1 MREESLK
8 FLKELVEAP
17 SPSGFE
23 GPAQR
28 VWRAEVEQY
37 ADAVRTDVHGNAI
50 AVKNGGGAPRLML
63 AGHCDELGFIVRYI
77 DDEGYLSFATIG
89 GFDMNTIPARRVV
102 VHTENGPVFGV
113 IGKKAVHTM
122 DEEDRKKTPKAHELW
137 IDIGANDK
145 EEAASLVAV
154 GDPVTY
160 TDGFELLRNDLAA
173 ARGFDDKMGSFVVA
187 EAMRLASEQTLGAAL
202 FSVSTVQEEIGLR
215 GARTSTFGIDPQ
227 VGIAVDVTHATDSPG
242 MNKKR
247 EGDLKIGG
255 GPVITR
261 GANIN
266 PVVAKLLVDTAREE
280 SIPYQIE
287 AEPGGTGTDAN
298 AMQITRAGVATGLV
312 SVPLRYMHTPVETLS
327 LEDLD
332 NTAKLL
338 AAFAARLDGSIDFT
352 P

>member
-1 MREESLK
+1 MRKKSLK
-8 FLKELVEAP
+8 FLKELVDAP

-28 VWRAEVEQY
+28 VWAAEVGRY

-50 AVKNGGGAPRLML
+50 AVKNESGTPRLML
-63 AGHCDELGFIVRYI
+63 SGHCDELGFIVRYI
-77 DDEGYLSFATIG
+77 DDEGYLYFATIG
-89 GFDMNTIPARRVV
+89 GFDMNTIPARRVTI
-102 VHTENGPVFGV
+102 HTENGPVFGV

-122 DEEDRKKTPKAHELW
+122 DEEERKKAPKAHELP
-137 IDIGANDK
+137 IDIGAKNK

-154 GDPVTY
+154 GDSVTY
-160 TDGFELLRNDLAA
+160 TDRFERMRNGLAV
-173 ARGFDDKMGSFVVA
+173 ARGFDDKMGGFVVA
-187 EAMRLASEQTLGAAL
+187 ETMRLVSERPIRPAL

-215 GARTSTFGIDPQ
+215 GARTSAFGIDPQ

-247 EGDLKIGG
+247 EGEIKIGA

-266 PVVAKLLVDTAREE
+266 PVVGKLLIEIALEE
-280 SIPYQIE
+280 GIPYQIE

-298 AMQITRAGVATGLV
+298 AIQITRAGVATGLV
-312 SVPLRYMHTPVETLS
+312 SVPLRYMHTPVEVLS
-327 LEDLD
+327 LEDLE

-338 AAFAARLDGSIDFT
+338 AAFAAKLDESIDFT